1 MEGDRQKKF
10 DQAMKLIER
19 GQRMLREIEDPN
31 IIQMPKR
38 SKKPIGAIAEFQ
50 GSPVKENLLKEVT
63 QEVQKCW
70 IAAYPMIDISIE
82 LMKADVWIKT
92 HPARAPK
99 NFGRFF
105 SSWLSRSHENYRKNP
120 GQRGLNQEGFY
131 MTQGMK
137 VSSNNQLMLTKI
149 KETMNVTEERDVG
162 TPAANG
168 RVP

>member
-1 MEGDRQKKF
+1 MEGEREKKYSR
-10 DQAMKLIER
+10 AMKLIEQGHR
-19 GQRMLREIEDPN
+19 LLKELEDPN
-31 IIQMPKR
+31 VLHMPKR

-50 GSPVKENLLKEVT
+50 GSSVKEELLKNVT
-63 QEVQKCW
+63 QELQKSW
-70 IAAYPMIDISIE
+70 IASYPMIDISIE
-82 LMKADVWIKT
+82 LLKSDVWIKAN
-92 HPARAPK
+92 PARAPK

-105 SSWLSRSHENYRKNP
+105 SSWLSRSHESYRKNP

-137 VSSNNQLMLTKI
+137 VSSNNQLMLSKV
-149 KETMNVTEERDVG
+149 KEAMNVEERDVG